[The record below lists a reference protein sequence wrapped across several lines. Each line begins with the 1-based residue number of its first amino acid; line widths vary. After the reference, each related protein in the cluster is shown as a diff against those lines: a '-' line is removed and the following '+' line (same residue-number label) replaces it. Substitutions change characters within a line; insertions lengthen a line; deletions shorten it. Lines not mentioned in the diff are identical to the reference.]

1 MRNLDNRISFSLTS
15 FAGLRGGHFLFWY
28 WWIRKFS
35 HKFAQ
40 PCAKSIIRANPAASA
55 NTRRRT
61 RSTPQSRLAK
71 KSAQTGKPKAKGSP
85 RQHAKRRSAVRP
97 KTNNTQTQLFS
108 SSAHTSTTRE
118 FRSKFANTHCAV
130 KAKQFL
136 PHPRL
141 TSPKQKLADAVKQT
155 TRANKH
161 QPNKSL

>member
-1 MRNLDNRISFSLTS
+1 MAISYFGTGGLGDFLT
-15 FAGLRGGHFLFWY
+15 
-28 WWIRKFS
+28 
-35 HKFAQ
+35 KFAQ
-40 PCAKSIIRANPAASA
+40 PCAKSIVRANPAASA